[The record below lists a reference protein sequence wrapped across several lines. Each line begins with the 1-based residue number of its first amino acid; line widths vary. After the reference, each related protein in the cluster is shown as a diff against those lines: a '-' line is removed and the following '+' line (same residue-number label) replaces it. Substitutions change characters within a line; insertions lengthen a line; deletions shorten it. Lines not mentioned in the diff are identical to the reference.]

1 MEGRS
6 RIGKIGL
13 IRGVNMNEEQEE
25 EEEEEEEKNENEDEE
40 HKEISEARLA

>member
-13 IRGVNMNEEQEE
+13 IRGVNMNEEQEQE
-25 EEEEEEEKNENEDEE
+25 EEENENEDEE